1 MHPLT
6 ERRKKFVG
14 GRFIIFAY
22 PILNLGFFYGD
33 FNNTLYAGE
42 SNGRRD
48 SLRDMRDFQDFISNL
63 DLLNLPL
70 HGGRFISSN
79 NRVSLVLA
87 RLDRFLVSPDFE
99 KNSFPTAI
107 LLFQCLLRSMPHLAQ
122 SWFGVLPT
130 PLPSDLKESWLSH
143 DSFSGFIHNC
153 WLSFSISGDVV
164 SSYHELK
171 LLVVEIFLHRQL
183 DAPDWTCQ
191 GTQRQ
196 KKCLSGQERRCDV
209 DRKPSSFRISILIER
224 KVNRLLVCILFWW

>member
-6 ERRKKFVG
+6 ERIKKFVD
-14 GRFIIFAY
+14 GRLIIFAY

-122 SWFGVLPT
+122 S
-130 PLPSDLKESWLSH
+130 
-143 DSFSGFIHNC
+143 
-153 WLSFSISGDVV
+153 
-164 SSYHELK
+164 
-171 LLVVEIFLHRQL
+171 
-183 DAPDWTCQ
+183 
-191 GTQRQ
+191 
-196 KKCLSGQERRCDV
+196 
-209 DRKPSSFRISILIER
+209 
-224 KVNRLLVCILFWW
+224 